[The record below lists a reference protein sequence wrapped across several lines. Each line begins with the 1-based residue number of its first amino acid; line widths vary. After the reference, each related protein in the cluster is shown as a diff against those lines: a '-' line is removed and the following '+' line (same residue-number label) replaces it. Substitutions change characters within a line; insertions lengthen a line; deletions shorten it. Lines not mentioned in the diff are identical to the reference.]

1 MVEDIFDR
9 KSEGR
14 RKFLSVG
21 VCYDTI
27 SMPSMND
34 SPSPDSTI
42 FYGWWNVAA
51 SFTGLS
57 LSYAMFTV
65 FAFGTFLGPLQVE
78 FGWTRGPMSLA
89 LTIANIAVVVAS
101 PFLGAL
107 VDRIGAR
114 RVMVVSIALLGLCVA
129 SMSRLSGDI
138 RHYYLMHALIP
149 LLGAG
154 TLPLAY
160 SRIIV
165 AWFEK
170 RRGLAL
176 GIALSGFGVG
186 AAMVPALGQWM
197 IGQFGWRQAYLLFGG
212 LILLSSLPLAA
223 FVLRE
228 RPAQMGLLPD
238 GVARPEDLETPAG
251 TSPKW
256 VGLTLT
262 ESARTRPFWLLVVSI
277 VLIGVGI
284 TSILA
289 HLVPMLIGR
298 GMPPAQAAFAM
309 SLLGLGLIFGRILS
323 GWLMDRFFAPYVA
336 AGFQLGMIV
345 GLVFLALDFFGPVAF
360 FAAIS
365 VGLAT
370 GSEISEISY
379 LVSRYFGLKAF
390 GLINGIMFAAFQL
403 GSGAGAYAMGVYYDR
418 AGDYLGA
425 LWVVTGL
432 VVISTILIVLLGPY
446 PTTERNPCTDT
457 H

>member
-1 MVEDIFDR
+1 MN
-9 KSEGR
+9 
-14 RKFLSVG
+14 SVAG
-21 VCYDTI
+21 AR
-27 SMPSMND
+27 PG
-34 SPSPDSTI
+34 I

-51 SFTGLS
+51 SFAGLS

-65 FAFGTFLGPLQVE
+65 FSFGTFVGPLQEE
-78 FGWTRGPMSLA
+78 FGWGRGPMALA
-89 LTIANIAVVVAS
+89 LTIANITVVVAS
-101 PFLGAL
+101 PLLGAL
-107 VDRIGAR
+107 IDRLGSR
-114 RVMVVSIALLGLCVA
+114 RVMVVSISLLGLCVM
-129 SMSRLSGDI
+129 SMGLLTDDI
-138 RHYYLMHALIP
+138 RHYYLMHILIP

-186 AAMVPALGQWM
+186 AAMVPALASWV
-197 IGQFGWRQAYLLFGG
+197 IGLWGWREAYVVFGG
-212 LILLSSLPLAA
+212 LVLLISLPVAA
-223 FVLRE
+223 FILRE
-228 RPAQMGLLPD
+228 KPSDLGARPD
-238 GVARPEDLETPAG
+238 GRYLHDGAQAPPSDLRVRPEASVAAG
-251 TSPKW
+251 MN
-256 VGLTLT
+256 LR
-262 ESARTRPFWLLVVSI
+262 EAMRTRPFWFLVVSI
-277 VLIGVGI
+277 ILIGVGI

-298 GMPPAQAAFAM
+298 GVEPSRAAFAM

-336 AGFQLGMIV
+336 AGFQLGMV
-345 GLVFLALDFFGPVAF
+345 CGLVLLALDFSGPLA
-360 FAAIS
+360 FAAGVS

-379 LVSRYFGLKAF
+379 LVSRYFGMKAF

-403 GSGAGAYAMGVYYDR
+403 GSGVGAYAMGAYYDA
-418 AGDYLGA
+418 AGDYIDA

-432 VVISTILIVLLGPY
+432 VIISTALIALLGPY
-446 PTTERNPCTDT
+446 PGKQERSL
-457 H
+457 

>member
-1 MVEDIFDR
+1 VTER
-9 KSEGR
+9 
-14 RKFLSVG
+14 
-21 VCYDTI
+21 
-27 SMPSMND
+27 PPAD
-34 SPSPDSTI
+34 SAVY
-42 FYGWWNVAA
+42 YGWWNVAA
-51 SFTGLS
+51 SFVGLS

-65 FAFGTFLGPLQVE
+65 FAFGTFVGPLQAE
-78 FGWTRGPMSLA
+78 FGWLRGPMSFA
-89 LTIANIAVVVAS
+89 LTIANISVVVAS
-101 PFLGAL
+101 PLLGAL

-114 RVMVVSIALLGLCVA
+114 RVMVVSIALLGVGVS
-129 SMSRLSGDI
+129 SMSQLGGDI

-154 TLPLAY
+154 TLPLVY

-170 RRGLAL
+170 RRGFAL

-186 AAMVPALGQWM
+186 AAMVPALAQWM
-197 IGQFGWRQAYLLFGG
+197 IDQFGWREAYMLFGG
-212 LILLSSLPLAA
+212 LILLITLPLAA

-228 RPAQMGLLPD
+228 KPAQMDLLPD
-238 GVARPEDLETPAG
+238 GVARREDIDTLAG
-251 TSPKW
+251 AKPKW
-256 VGLTLT
+256 AGCTLT
-262 ESARTRPFWLLVVSI
+262 EAARTRPFWFLIVSI

-298 GMPPAQAAFAM
+298 GVPPAQAAFAM

-345 GLVFLALDFFGPVAF
+345 GLVILALGFSGPLAIL
-360 FAAIS
+360 AGIS

-379 LVSRYFGLKAF
+379 LVSRYFGTKAF
-390 GLINGIMFAAFQL
+390 GLINGIMFSAFQL
-403 GSGAGAYAMGVYYDR
+403 GSGAGAYAMGVYYDSV
-418 AGDYLGA
+418 GDYLGA
-425 LWVVTGL
+425 LWVITGL
-432 VVISTILIVLLGPY
+432 VVISTVIIVVLGPY
-446 PTTERNPCTDT
+446 PAAERSPERA
-457 H
+457 